1 MNVVY
6 RSARVDDYEGIYY
19 VSCYSWSE
27 TYRGYMP
34 DDYLDERIN
43 NFKEKSLKTK
53 AFLEKLAEEGQLDNY
68 LVCEVDS
75 KIVGI
80 CNYLKGDNKKYS
92 DSGLLGAL
100 YVLKQYQKLGIGKEL
115 FARAVEGLIDMGF
128 NSMYLECLTGNKA
141 IGFYEKYGG
150 NIIENIDYPISDFTV
165 KADVVF
171 YDNLEK
177 VKKLVRSK

>member
-1 MNVVY
+1 MNIVY
-6 RSARVDDYEGIYY
+6 RSAKVDDYEGVYY

-80 CNYLKGDNKKYS
+80 CHYYKSSNEKYP
-92 DSGLLGAL
+92 DSGVLGAL
-100 YVLKQYQKLGIGKEL
+100 YLLKDYQNFGIGREL
-115 FARAVEGLIDMGF
+115 FFKAIDGLISMGV
-128 NSMYLECLTGNKA
+128 NSMYLECLTGNRT

-150 NIIENIDYPISDFTV
+150 KIVENIDYPISDFKV
-165 KADVVF
+165 KADIVF
-171 YDNLEK
+171 YDDLENT
-177 VKKLVRSK
+177 KKLIKS